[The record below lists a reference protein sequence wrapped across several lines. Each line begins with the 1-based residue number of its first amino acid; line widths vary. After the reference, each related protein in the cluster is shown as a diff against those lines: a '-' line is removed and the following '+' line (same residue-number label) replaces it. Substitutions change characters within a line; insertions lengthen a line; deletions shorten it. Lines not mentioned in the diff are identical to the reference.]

1 MTEEQI
7 KAMAEEY
14 HKNVVAPH
22 KRVAEAAYIRG
33 MQDAMKYIKDKL
45 MEL

>member
-1 MTEEQI
+1 MTEEQM
-7 KAMAEEY
+7 KSMAEEY
-14 HKNVVAPH
+14 TKNVVNPH

>member
-7 KAMAEEY
+7 KTMAEEY
-14 HKNVVAPH
+14 TKNVVNPH
-22 KRVAEAAYIRG
+22 KKVAESAYING
-33 MQDAMKYIKDKL
+33 ALDAMKYIKDKL

>member
-7 KAMAEEY
+7 KTMAEEY
-14 HKNVVAPH
+14 TKNIVNPH
-22 KRVAEAAYIRG
+22 KKVAEAAYING
-33 MQDAMKYIKDKL
+33 ALDAMKYIKDKL

>member
-7 KAMAEEY
+7 KAMSEEY
-14 HKNVVAPH
+14 LKNVVAPH
-22 KRVAEAAYIRG
+22 KKVAEVAYING
-33 MQDAMKYIKDKL
+33 ALDALKYIKDKL

>member
-7 KAMAEEY
+7 KTMAEEY
-14 HKNVVAPH
+14 LKNVVAPH
-22 KRVAEAAYIRG
+22 KKVAESAYIRG

>member
-14 HKNVVAPH
+14 LKNVVAPH
-22 KRVAEAAYIRG
+22 KKVAEAAYING
-33 MQDAMKYIKDKL
+33 ALDALRFIKDKL
-45 MEL
+45 LEL

>member
-7 KAMAEEY
+7 TTMAEEY
-14 HKNVVAPH
+14 LKNVVAPH
-22 KRVAEAAYIRG
+22 KKVAEAAYING
-33 MQDAMKYIKDKL
+33 ALDAMKYIKDKL

>member
-7 KAMAEEY
+7 KTMAEEY
-14 HKNVVAPH
+14 TKNVVNPH
-22 KRVAEAAYIRG
+22 KKVAEAAYING
-33 MQDAMKYIKDKL
+33 ALDVMKYIKDKL

>member
-7 KAMAEEY
+7 KTMAEEY
-14 HKNVVAPH
+14 LKNVVAPH
-22 KRVAEAAYIRG
+22 KKVAEAAYING
-33 MQDAMKYIKDKL
+33 ALDILKYIKEKL

>member
-7 KAMAEEY
+7 KTMTEEY
-14 HKNVVAPH
+14 LKNVVAPH